1 MPAARTV
8 LPIIGAWLAAAL
20 VAAWAGVFSSD
31 GPPLAMATAVSAP
44 PLIVLALLTWSPAF
58 QAWARSLDLRFLV
71 TLQMW
76 RIAGFALLAAWG
88 VGALPG
94 GFAIPAGLG
103 DVLVAVLAPFVVWAI
118 GRPQGRKAFLAFT
131 ALGIADL
138 VLAVTLGLLHSPGI
152 EVLTGG
158 PTTAAM
164 GVLPLAFIPAFGVPL
179 TLSVHIVSL
188 YTARF
193 ARETAPAPALARH
206 A

>member
-8 LPIIGAWLAAAL
+8 LSITGAWLAAAL
-20 VAAWAGVFSSD
+20 IAVWAGVFSAD
-31 GPPLAMATAVSAP
+31 GPPLAMAVAVAVP
-44 PLIVLALLTWSPAF
+44 PFVVLGLLAGSPAF

-76 RIAGFALLAAWG
+76 RIAGFAILAAWG

-94 GFAIPAGLG
+94 GFALPAGYG
-103 DVLVAVLAPFVVWAI
+103 DVLVAVLAPFVVYAI
-118 GRPQGRKAFLAFT
+118 GRPQGRTAFRAWT
-131 ALGIADL
+131 AMGIADL
-138 VLAVTLGLLHSPGI
+138 IVAVALGLLHSPGV

-164 GVLPLAFIPAFGVPL
+164 GELPLAIIPAFGVPL
-179 TLSVHIVSL
+179 MMSVHIVSL

-193 ARETAPAPALARH
+193 AAETAPVPALARH